1 MVRTSS
7 RFTNPHEVV
16 LYSDVDGT
24 LIPKSN
30 QLPKCVV
37 ECLESFTE
45 MGFGFSLATGRSFGA
60 VQRILE
66 LLPVNAPVVL
76 CNGAYVYDPAR
87 DRCWWTVLEPRVVH
101 AIFRDLSKQAGIW
114 LYMDSSDCSL
124 LVSHEDATRDPFL
137 RQEGIQATYVKHA
150 DALMEHADIVKFGI
164 KLIDADPAKRAN
176 TLKFVVSMLK
186 PYSNRIRYC
195 FSSDNYLEVIP
206 AGISKWS
213 GIRVSHSMLG
223 LRNRKIYTV
232 GDHYND
238 LEMIEHADVGMA
250 MGNAVS
256 EVKRVADIIVGQVE
270 DHAILDVVATIL
282 KHERDSRK
290 RSNAW

>member
-1 MVRTSS
+1 MVRTSN
-7 RFTNPHEVV
+7 RYTNAHEVV

-30 QLPKCVV
+30 QLPNCVV

-45 MGFGFSLATGRSFGA
+45 MGFGFSLATGRSFHA

-76 CNGAYVYDPAR
+76 CNGAYVYDPAHN
-87 DRCWWTVLEPRVVH
+87 RCWWTVLESCVVH
-101 AIFRDLSKQAGIW
+101 SIFRDLSKQPGIW
-114 LYMDSSDCSL
+114 LYLDSSDRSV

-137 RQEGIQATYVKHA
+137 MQEGIQATYIKHA

-164 KLIDADPAKRAN
+164 KLLDADPAKRENA
-176 TLKFVVSMLK
+176 LKFVVSMLK
-186 PYSNRIRYC
+186 PYSNRIRFS
-195 FSSDNYLEVIP
+195 FSSDNYLEVIS

-213 GIRVSHSMLG
+213 GIRVSQSMLG
-223 LRNRKIYTV
+223 FRNRKIYTV

-256 EVKRVADIIVGQVE
+256 EVKRVADVIVGHVE
-270 DHAILDVVATIL
+270 DHAILDVIATIL
-282 KHERDSRK
+282 QHETDSRK
-290 RSNAW
+290 QSNAW